1 MKQTL
6 LSFVFAIS
14 TFTFGQYEK
23 GNTVVV
29 WTKLKYKES
38 LEGVEGVSPDDWRK
52 SFNEIYQKTNKA
64 DNLLKSSLVLS
75 HYWTCLLYTSP
86 SPRDL
91 STSRMPSSA

>member
-38 LEGVEGVSPDDWRK
+38 LEGVEGVSQTIG
-52 SFNEIYQKTNKA
+52 E
-64 DNLLKSSLVLS
+64 NLLMKSTRKQTKPIIS
-75 HYWTCLLYTSP
+75 
-86 SPRDL
+86 
-91 STSRMPSSA
+91 